1 MSAVRICTA
10 NDSACCEVPLSSRC
24 SNCLEWVAPTATTQ
38 NSACTKSKA
47 REAFEAFVSSEL
59 GDVAVADEGRYISPK
74 IQNYWLTWQAATDR
88 AMAEAVKACEAD
100 RLDDTTGTEGDAA
113 YNRAIGHCITA
124 IKEALK

>member
-1 MSAVRICTA
+1 MT
-10 NDSACCEVPLSSRC
+10 DK
-24 SNCLEWVAPTATTQ
+24 T
-38 NSACTKSKA
+38 
-47 REAFEAFVSSEL
+47 REAWETEL
-59 GDVAVADEGRYISPK
+59 LTHEPSGKPQVWFTRKEVVPIIS
-74 IQNYWLTWQAATDR
+74 AATDR